1 MAGSEAVAAV
11 AEVVRCAASEELW
24 RAVGP
29 ARATSFQKQVA
40 ELQVALSNQVE
51 VLDAMQRL
59 LTVTVSLA
67 SYVDE
72 GFNDEAA
79 PSIGMD
85 DLDWGG
91 YFGIAVAEATAY
103 CFATVAAVLDE
114 EPSEDRA
121 LEFLE
126 QVSGSID
133 AYFAAHLFSE
143 LCRIELQQQHQQG
156 AEEARLGRALQAIC
170 AWTLASVGRRV
181 GYHQFTGIIL
191 WEWAGKDAFWALA
204 LVKGV
209 LSIEC
214 TGCDPSSIPIPE
226 EISNLQSSV
235 LTAVMDFASPCVV
248 LSTETGNDAVPI
260 TAWNAVVATH
270 RTEMAKAAVLCHI
283 PEQLLATIG
292 HAGPA
297 HGPGLASLLVALLQ
311 PELAVPDLGPDLG
324 SCFQDAKA
332 ATERLSQELQRLADP
347 LWQLL
352 AGVPAAL
359 GNFMPAK
366 FAHDCADLA
375 YFAAPPAAEL
385 ERFLQ
390 CCEPCLADP
399 ATLLALCFMA
409 SNAGME
415 PGTSSLASGLANLDP
430 EACLRLGNRVENWRG
445 PVHMARFV
453 PWAAAIET
461 AAPATPPSHERCMA
475 QIEATAR
482 KAVSDLTA
490 AVVAAAASRSWP
502 QQNSNDGTCSS
513 LRAMIDGAPFEF
525 RCAIDSRLMLDP
537 VRSPQGHTFERSSLA
552 KALTSKDGKCP
563 VSGEPLA
570 LDACTRDP
578 QLRRRI
584 VRWVREQRGPGAE
597 GLTKATAAVRAARP
611 AA

>member
-1 MAGSEAVAAV
+1 MAGAEVVAAV

-29 ARATSFQKQVA
+29 ARAASLQKQAA
-40 ELQVALSNQVE
+40 ELQVALANQVE

-59 LTVTVSLA
+59 LTVTVLLA
-67 SYVDE
+67 SSVDE

-79 PSIGMD
+79 PCTRMD

-103 CFATVAAVLDE
+103 CFATIAAVLDE
-114 EPSEDRA
+114 EPLEDRA

-143 LCRIELQQQHQQG
+143 LCRIELQHQHQQG

-181 GYHQFTGIIL
+181 GYHQFTATIL

-209 LSIEC
+209 LSIES
-214 TGCDPSSIPIPE
+214 TECDPTSVPIPE
-226 EISNLQSSV
+226 EITNLQSSV

-270 RTEMAKAAVLCHI
+270 RTDVAKAAVLCHI
-283 PEQLLATIG
+283 PELLLAAVG
-292 HAGPA
+292 HAGPG

-311 PELAVPDLGPDLG
+311 PELAVPDLGPDIG
-324 SCFQDAKA
+324 SRFQDAKA
-332 ATERLSQELQRLADP
+332 ASERLSLELQRLADP

-359 GNFMPAK
+359 GNFMPAQ

-375 YFAAPPAAEL
+375 YFAPPPAAEL

-390 CCEPCLADP
+390 SCEPCLADP
-399 ATLLALCFMA
+399 ATLLALCFMV

-415 PGTSSLASGLANLDP
+415 PGTSGSIAPGLANLGS
-430 EACLRLGNRVENWRG
+430 EARLRLGDRVENWRG

-453 PWAAAIET
+453 PWAAAIEAVAP
-461 AAPATPPSHERCMA
+461 AAPSSHESRME

-482 KAVSDLTA
+482 KAVIDLTA
-490 AVVAAAASRSWP
+490 AVVAAAASRCWA
-502 QQNSNDGTCSS
+502 QQNSNDGIG
-513 LRAMIDGAPFEF
+513 LRGMIDGAPLEF

-537 VRSPQGHTFERSSLA
+537 VQSPQGYTFERSSLA
-552 KALTSKDGKCP
+552 KALTSKGGRCP
-563 VSGEPLA
+563 VSGEFLA
-570 LDACTRDP
+570 LDSCTRDP

-597 GLTKATAAVRAARP
+597 GLPKAAAAVVAARP